1 MRKQYHEDNSDFFP
15 QSILWITIDSLD
27 DQKSDKEVV
36 RSINSGDVF
45 PGFLLKDG
53 WGFITLDKF
62 WKEQLKVI
70 KKTIAICVKVQRHA
84 ISWLSITYSNLK
96 SRIRDCQ

>member
-1 MRKQYHEDNSDFFP
+1 MKIIDSDFFP
-15 QSILWITIDSLD
+15 QSILWVMIDPPD

-36 RSINSGDVF
+36 RSINSGYVF
-45 PGFLLKDG
+45 PSFFLKDG

-62 WKEQLKVI
+62 WEEQLKVI
-70 KKTIAICVKVQRHA
+70 KKIAINEKYTDMLF
-84 ISWLSITYSNLK
+84 ISWLPITYSNLK